1 MPGARVPLWC
11 WWIAVVWA
19 LSLPW
24 FGFTPHPQWWRVH
37 WVPFGDPADKLRDLI
52 PNIVLFVPFG
62 YSYAG
67 RGRGGIGRRMLGAAL
82 AAIAVSLIAETT
94 QLFSTRRYPSAT
106 DVWAAWTGT
115 LIGAAWR
122 GIVDPYSGD
131 NVR

>member
-1 MPGARVPLWC
+1 
-11 WWIAVVWA
+11 
-19 LSLPW
+19 
-24 FGFTPHPQWWRVH
+24 
-37 WVPFGDPADKLRDLI
+37 
-52 PNIVLFVPFG
+52 
-62 YSYAG
+62 
-67 RGRGGIGRRMLGAAL
+67 MLGAAL

-115 LIGAAWR
+115 PIGAAWR